1 MRLIDADALLE
12 NYNLKDATKYGNKN
26 AEQQYNSYNT
36 MMMYEIADMIED
48 APTVEPNQWIPCS
61 ERLPEDIDENLIEC
75 YLVTDG
81 FLIWMAYYKS
91 NIGWVFAECT
101 NSDKIIDWTEIIA
114 WQPLPQ
120 PYKPN

>member
-1 MRLIDADALLE
+1 MRLIDADKIDFGEVFIGASDFA
-12 NYNLKDATKYGNKN
+12 KDTR
-26 AEQQYNSYNT
+26 NT
-36 MMMYEIADMIED
+36 AQELIDSQ
-48 APTVEPNQWIPCS
+48 PTINEWIPCS

-101 NSDKIIDWTEIIA
+101 NSDKIIDWTEITA
-114 WQPLPQ
+114 WCKLPQ

>member
-1 MRLIDADALLE
+1 
-12 NYNLKDATKYGNKN
+12 
-26 AEQQYNSYNT
+26 
-36 MMMYEIADMIED
+36 MMYEIADMIED
-48 APTVEPNQWIPCS
+48 APTINEWIPCS
-61 ERLPEDIDENLIEC
+61 ERLPEDINENLIEC